1 MPININKRSD
11 VNSVNG
17 KVGDVVLNASDI
29 GALSKDTKIPTKTSD
44 LINNSGF
51 VTAAGR
57 VANADLADRVK
68 GTLTIQK
75 NGTTIKTYDGSAD
88 VIANLSIPTKLTDL
102 SGLDNIVMSNNN
114 TVDDIRIISQASYDA
129 LDKSSIANNTVYLVY

>member
-1 MPININKRSD
+1 M
-11 VNSVNG
+11 
-17 KVGDVVLNASDI
+17 
-29 GALSKDTKIPTKTSD
+29 
-44 LINNSGF
+44 
-51 VTAAGR
+51 
-57 VANADLADRVK
+57 ADRVK

-88 VIANLSIPTKLTDL
+88 VTANLSIPTKLTDL

-114 TVDDIRIISQASYDA
+114 TVDDIRIISQDSYDA

>member
-1 MPININKRSD
+1 M
-11 VNSVNG
+11 
-17 KVGDVVLNASDI
+17 
-29 GALSKDTKIPTKTSD
+29 
-44 LINNSGF
+44 
-51 VTAAGR
+51 
-57 VANADLADRVK
+57 ADRVK

-88 VIANLSIPTKLTDL
+88 VTANLSIPTKLTDL